1 MKKSTEKNYSPKQ
14 GRLPVFLAESLE
26 ICDPV
31 LAFDEIMEEIGIE
44 RYLKPEVNKPLG
56 RPSYSRVNMLKTI
69 LFGFMDTGYVSLR
82 ELEDRCKVNLRY
94 MYLMD
99 YETPSYHCF
108 GDFINEELT
117 DTIEEIFR
125 ATMKHICKKEHVDME
140 HLYIDGS
147 KFEAN
152 ANKYSWVWRK
162 GTEKARYRLNAKSTK
177 LLSEMNENLSYTG
190 FRIATNTA

>member
-1 MKKSTEKNYSPKQ
+1 MKNSTGKNYSPKQ

-44 RYLKPEVNKPLG
+44 QYLKPERYKPKG
-56 RPSYSRVNMLKTI
+56 RPRYSRVNMLKTI
-69 LFGFMDTGYVSLR
+69 LFSFMDTGYAGLR
-82 ELEDRCKVNLRY
+82 EIDDRCKVNLRY

-117 DTIEEIFR
+117 DTIEGIFR
-125 ATMKHICKKEHVDME
+125 GVMEYIREKEGVDMQ

-152 ANKYSWVWRK
+152 ANKYTWVRAERDGGSQIPAVRK
-162 GTEKARYRLNAKSTK
+162 DYTVARRDQ
-177 LLSEMNENLSYTG
+177 
-190 FRIATNTA
+190 